1 MSGRGRSSGSTSG
14 RSRGGGG
21 RGGRG
26 RNGGG
31 GGGGGGRGSGGG
43 GKQSWML
50 FSAKKNQLPTQT
62 YIFTTHSNPFMFEQ
76 QNKGVVV
83 EEVVE
88 EVVDSNNNKIIH
100 EVQVHQPNIITTLQ
114 TSTMAMATITTMH
127 TIDLKA
133 PYHHPVE
140 EGITPLFEIRNK
152 LIIVRRMVKRVPRH
166 TPYQRNIAYN

>member
-1 MSGRGRSSGSTSG
+1 MDVV
-14 RSRGGGG
+14 
-21 RGGRG
+21 
-26 RNGGG
+26 
-31 GGGGGGRGSGGG
+31 
-43 GKQSWML
+43 L
-50 FSAKKNQLPTQT
+50 CKKNQLPTQT

-88 EVVDSNNNKIIH
+88 EVVDNNNNKIIH
-100 EVQVHQPNIITTLQ
+100 EVQVHQPNNITTLQ

-140 EGITPLFEIRNK
+140 EGITLEIRNK
-152 LIIVRRMVKRVPRH
+152 LIIVIRRMVKRVPRH
-166 TPYQRNIAYN
+166 IQYQNNIGYS

>member
-1 MSGRGRSSGSTSG
+1 MDVV
-14 RSRGGGG
+14 
-21 RGGRG
+21 
-26 RNGGG
+26 
-31 GGGGGGRGSGGG
+31 
-43 GKQSWML
+43 L
-50 FSAKKNQLPTQT
+50 CKKNQLPTQT
-62 YIFTTHSNPFMFEQ
+62 YILTTHSNPCMFEQ

-100 EVQVHQPNIITTLQ
+100 EVQAHQPNIITTLQ

-140 EGITPLFEIRNK
+140 EGITPLLEIRNK
-152 LIIVRRMVKRVPRH
+152 LIILIRRMVKRVPRH
-166 TPYQRNIAYN
+166 IPYQNNIGYS

>member
-1 MSGRGRSSGSTSG
+1 MDVV
-14 RSRGGGG
+14 
-21 RGGRG
+21 
-26 RNGGG
+26 
-31 GGGGGGRGSGGG
+31 
-43 GKQSWML
+43 L
-50 FSAKKNQLPTQT
+50 CKKNQLPTQT

-114 TSTMAMATITTMH
+114 TSTMMATITTMH

-140 EGITPLFEIRNK
+140 EGTPLEIPNK
-152 LIIVRRMVKRVPRH
+152 LIIVRGMARRVPRH
-166 TPYQRNIAYN
+166 IQYRKNIAYN

>member
-1 MSGRGRSSGSTSG
+1 MDQKDQNLLIKIFYFSLLKIF
-14 RSRGGGG
+14 SR
-21 RGGRG
+21 
-26 RNGGG
+26 
-31 GGGGGGRGSGGG
+31 
-43 GKQSWML
+43 
-50 FSAKKNQLPTQT
+50 
-62 YIFTTHSNPFMFEQ
+62 FMFEQ

-140 EGITPLFEIRNK
+140 EG
-152 LIIVRRMVKRVPRH
+152 
-166 TPYQRNIAYN
+166 

>member
-1 MSGRGRSSGSTSG
+1 MAGQEEVEVGVVEVGTVVVVVVVEEVVEEVSNHGCCSLQKKSTS
-14 RSRGGGG
+14 
-21 RGGRG
+21 
-26 RNGGG
+26 NH
-31 GGGGGGRGSGGG
+31 
-43 GKQSWML
+43 KH
-50 FSAKKNQLPTQT
+50 
-62 YIFTTHSNPFMFEQ
+62 IFTTHSNPFMFEQ

-166 TPYQRNIAYN
+166 TPYQKSIGYN